1 MGAPAGNF
9 RVVVLRKGS
18 VIVSALTLR
27 VCGLGFAEMPF
38 VATRE
43 GTVTASTQT
52 QLPGRASVE
61 GPREQQY
68 RLPPAASSV

>member
-1 MGAPAGNF
+1 MSAGNF

-27 VCGLGFAEMPF
+27 VCGPGFAEMPF

-43 GTVTASTQT
+43 GTSSLHASKAVARI
-52 QLPGRASVE
+52 GV
-61 GPREQQY
+61 
-68 RLPPAASSV
+68 AAMVILVNNRIRRGHA